1 MLLADP
7 LSIRLTEAHLAFLDR
22 IRERHSLVTRSA
34 AIRSLIEQARL
45 AEDGQ
50 APQPDHATTP
60 AG

>member
-7 LSIRLTEAHLAFLDR
+7 LSIRLTAAHLAFLDQ

-45 AEDGQ
+45 QEEGSK
-50 APQPDHATTP
+50 PQQHATTP
-60 AG
+60 AS